1 MRATYLSLPA
11 LHRAAE
17 ESDYHLTYSEKGS
30 RVCLVASEPVTGA
43 ADDWVEVPAN
53 TAVVVC
59 REKGGILNIL
69 LAPLTQGGEHA
80 RHACAVRC
88 DAPQEC
94 KPAVACLSA
103 CHDHFVT
110 QHGLPPSPPAARRR
124 LRAAWRR

>member
-69 LAPLTQGGEHA
+69 LAPLTQEGEHA
-80 RHACAVRC
+80 RHATLRCAAHGRMQ
-88 DAPQEC
+88 A
-94 KPAVACLSA
+94 ACIRR
-103 CHDHFVT
+103 
-110 QHGLPPSPPAARRR
+110 LPPSCD
-124 LRAAWRR
+124 